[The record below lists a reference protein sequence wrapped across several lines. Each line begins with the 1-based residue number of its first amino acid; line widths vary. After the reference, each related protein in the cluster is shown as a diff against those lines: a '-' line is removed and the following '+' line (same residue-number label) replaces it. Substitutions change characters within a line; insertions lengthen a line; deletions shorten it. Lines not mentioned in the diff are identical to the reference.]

1 MILEVKLTSKPLT
14 NVWVI
19 YPEGTEDLPNRLIH
33 GIDSHLND
41 GAQRKHILGMINFTV
56 ANAKSASFGT
66 GLKSIFQGS
75 LRDAQQLINQY
86 GGTGDYKGARGEDV
100 NCERFIGYWFSVQ
113 DSCYYP
119 TTYGTI
125 HYSKKSGTH
134 IVPAKPSQFRNE

>member
-1 MILEVKLTSKPLT
+1 MTSKPLT
-14 NVWVI
+14 HIWVI

-41 GAQRKHILGMINFTV
+41 GAQRKHMLGMINFTI
-56 ANAKSASFGT
+56 ANAQSVASGNGMKSMFT
-66 GLKSIFQGS
+66 GS

-86 GGTGDYKGARGEDV
+86 GGTGEYEGVRGEDV
-100 NCERFIGYWFSVQ
+100 NCERVIGYWFSVR

-125 HYSKKSGTH
+125 HYSRRSGTH